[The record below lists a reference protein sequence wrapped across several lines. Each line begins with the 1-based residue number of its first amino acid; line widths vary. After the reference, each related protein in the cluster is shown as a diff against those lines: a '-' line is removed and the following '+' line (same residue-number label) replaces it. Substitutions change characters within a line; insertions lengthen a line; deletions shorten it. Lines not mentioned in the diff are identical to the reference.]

1 MKPRPSRT
9 STPPFGPI
17 TLGSPPS
24 MFPRSPVTGRTRW
37 SNGDRPFIMGRFG
50 GLGTHRYPI
59 GFSGD
64 TVSSW
69 ETLTFQVEF
78 TCLAANVAY
87 QWGHD
92 IGGHWGVC
100 LFSLDLISR

>member
-1 MKPRPSRT
+1 
-9 STPPFGPI
+9 
-17 TLGSPPS
+17 

-92 IGGHWGVC
+92 MGGFMGVY
-100 LFSLDLISR
+100 LVSLDLISRFVTYADKKPFLASRKLLRS